1 MFWGGG
7 KKNSCKCP
15 TQLEPKGVECK
26 PQLHALHTIEVGLS
40 TTTSI
45 HPPKN
50 VHNICVVYLE
60 GMVSRGDFP
69 RPFWGISKH
78 LPFWGGDFSWY
89 PVGIWQVSLEV
100 FFSCSLAW
108 CFSFLYFIYWI
119 KKTCFSM
126 VMPLGLVVE
135 LGPSM
140 QGVHM
145 WPGTLRIAKS
155 LPLFPPL
162 CQKAMSPKDTTTSVK
177 NTSWW
182 CVIMFCFI

>member
-1 MFWGGG
+1 MSYFSKKEKKNTGCKMFWGGG

-78 LPFWGGDFSWY
+78 LPFWGGDFS
-89 PVGIWQVSLEV
+89 
-100 FFSCSLAW
+100 
-108 CFSFLYFIYWI
+108 
-119 KKTCFSM
+119 
-126 VMPLGLVVE
+126 
-135 LGPSM
+135 
-140 QGVHM
+140 
-145 WPGTLRIAKS
+145 
-155 LPLFPPL
+155 
-162 CQKAMSPKDTTTSVK
+162 
-177 NTSWW
+177 
-182 CVIMFCFI
+182 